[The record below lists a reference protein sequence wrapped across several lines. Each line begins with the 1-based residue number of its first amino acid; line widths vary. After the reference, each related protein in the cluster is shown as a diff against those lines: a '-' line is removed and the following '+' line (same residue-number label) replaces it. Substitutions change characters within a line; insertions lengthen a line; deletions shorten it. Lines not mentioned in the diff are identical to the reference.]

1 MCPLNQRWDFVVFLA
16 IVRRS
21 DPTTRTHFFAS
32 LLVVF
37 SQTYG
42 YEHML
47 TLNNLE
53 KTGLLKLQTNSRNNY
68 PTIRKTLKLWMEDA
82 NEQVSPPPGQTAST
96 GG

>member
-1 MCPLNQRWDFVVFLA
+1 MT
-16 IVRRS
+16 S
-21 DPTTRTHFFAS
+21 
-32 LLVVF
+32 LVVF
-37 SQTYG
+37 FQTYG

-82 NEQVSPPPGQTAST
+82 NEQVSHLLPRRLQQAGL
-96 GG
+96 GEE